1 MIDKSKIVILMT
13 AYNEAR
19 VIGDVIEGLLNSGYN
34 NIVVVDDGSEDGTSK
49 IAEKYNVYLLRHII
63 NRGKGAALQTG
74 TDFIIDKDFEVI
86 VHFDADGQHNPEDIE
101 RLVKPIIDEDFD
113 VVFGSRFLGTT
124 ENIPLMRK
132 VVLKLGITISNL
144 LYGVKLTD
152 VHNGLRAFKK
162 DVFRKITFTEDRFAY
177 ASELLEKVVENK
189 LRYKEVPVKITYTQY
204 SIKKGQKNLN
214 ALNIFYHMI
223 KRRFFA

>member
-13 AYNEAR
+13 AYNEAKM
-19 VIGDVIEGLLNSGYN
+19 VGKVLEGLFSSGYKN
-34 NIVVVDDGSEDGTSK
+34 VVIVDDGSEDETSK

-74 TDFIIDKDFEVI
+74 TDFIMEKDFDLI

-101 RLVKPIIDEDFD
+101 NLIKPILEEDFD
-113 VVFGSRFLGTT
+113 VVFGSRFLGKT
-124 ENIPLMRK
+124 ENMPLIRK
-132 VVLKLGITISNL
+132 VILKLGIIISNI

-162 DVFRKITFTEDRFAY
+162 DVFRKITLTEDRFTY

-189 LRYKEVPVKITYTQY
+189 FRYKEVPVKIIYTKY
-204 SIKKGQKNLN
+204 SIGKGQKNLN
-214 ALNIFYHMI
+214 AFNIFFNMI